1 MPTLVKVVRNLHRVE
16 FDFGSFDNWCVFLQ
30 RHKQERYPPLDIEYF
45 TFFRSMG
52 AIYGA
57 QKVYDDFVSIY
68 HPTSKNIDASILSSI
83 ITIADTY
90 SNHVEEAEI
99 WFTVIYAGMIA
110 EENKANMVLKKRI
123 KRLGMYQLMIQ
134 NMAPVVA
141 ANFSKGKTW
150 RELDVLMKQY
160 GF

>member
-30 RHKQERYPPLDIEYF
+30 RHTQQRYPPLDTEYF
-45 TFFRSMG
+45 SFFQNMG
-52 AIYGA
+52 TIYGA
-57 QKVYDDFVSIY
+57 QKVYSDFVSIY
-68 HPTSKNIDASILSSI
+68 QPTSKNIDASIVSSI
-83 ITIADTY
+83 TSIADTY
-90 SNHVEEAEI
+90 SNHVEEADI

-134 NMAPVVA
+134 DMNPVDA
-141 ANFSKGKTW
+141 ANFSKGKNW
-150 RELDVLMKQY
+150 RELDLLMKQY

>member
-30 RHKQERYPPLDIEYF
+30 RHKQERYPPLDTEYF
-45 TFFRSMG
+45 TFFQTMG
-52 AIYGA
+52 AIYRVK
-57 QKVYDDFVSIY
+57 KVYSDFVSIY
-68 HPTSKNIDASILSSI
+68 EPTSKNIEVSILSN
-83 ITIADTY
+83 ITSIADTY
-90 SNHVEEAEI
+90 SNHVEEADI

-110 EENKANMVLKKRI
+110 EENKANMILKKRI

-134 NMAPVVA
+134 NMNPADA
-141 ANFSKGKTW
+141 ANFSKGKNW
-150 RELDVLMKQY
+150 RELDALMKQY